1 MSLSVASKPERR
13 ERVGGSE
20 VGSEGGSEGRS
31 GGAYDDISERVTKR
45 EGE

>member
-20 VGSEGGSEGRS
+20 GGSEGGSG
-31 GGAYDDISERVTKR
+31 R
-45 EGE
+45 EGVRVGVEARMTILVRE